1 MLLGR
6 CEFGKDDYSMN
17 IVNLPHDD
25 DEETTEEN
33 IEVEVEIKVSK
44 SKKKKAD
51 DDSQPSLF

>member
-6 CEFGKDDYSMN
+6 CEFGKDDYSFN
-17 IVNLPHDD
+17 IINLPNE
-25 DEETTEEN
+25 DENAEEHL
-33 IEVEVEIKVSK
+33 EILNPGKILK